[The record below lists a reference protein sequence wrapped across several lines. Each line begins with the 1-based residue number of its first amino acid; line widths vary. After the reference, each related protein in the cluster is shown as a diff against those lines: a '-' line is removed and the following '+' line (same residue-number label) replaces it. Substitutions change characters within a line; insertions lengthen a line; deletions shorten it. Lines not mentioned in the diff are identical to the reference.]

1 MTHRPAPLAARIYA
15 WRYQCS
21 ADPRCPRDAAR
32 LAEIERVI
40 QAIED
45 AGLAVVEAEDGR

>member
-15 WRYQCS
+15 WRYQCA

-32 LAEIERVI
+32 LAEIERLR
-40 QAIED
+40 AR
-45 AGLAVVEAEDGR
+45 VEALEQALDAKP